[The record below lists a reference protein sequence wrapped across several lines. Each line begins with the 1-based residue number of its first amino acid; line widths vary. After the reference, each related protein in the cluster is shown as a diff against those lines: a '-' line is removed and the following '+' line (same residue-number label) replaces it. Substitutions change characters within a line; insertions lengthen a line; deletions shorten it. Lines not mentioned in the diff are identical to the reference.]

1 MRERLQE
8 ARAQNSNSNNSW
20 MWNASRI
27 AKPLRGGQNVPQDDF
42 ENRYANMAHYS
53 DLDPNSNA
61 NKRSSWY
68 INLLKKS

>member
-42 ENRYANMAHYS
+42 EIDMLIWH
-53 DLDPNSNA
+53 
-61 NKRSSWY
+61 
-68 INLLKKS
+68 ITVI